1 MPVTEAGSDLSDDE
15 HRAIAAEMYARWEG
29 GEPKSPLEIEYWG
42 NATSH
47 GKAFTSY
54 VRKWLGRETERK
66 SGQTEEIERLQSL
79 LRVHGISPTEAGD
92 LAEEFRLLAKARE
105 SALAA
110 VRVYNDPLAGF
121 RTETFIV
128 LMVIGW
134 NSLLQAILEV
144 SGTDYF
150 VRDDKDQQVLVDARP
165 KVMETRELINMVFK
179 ADERPAVKANLD
191 FFLRLRHLIA
201 HRYVPALDLHVISEA
216 QAMLLNFE
224 NQLIE
229 HFGEQ
234 AALGDHLSVPLQLA
248 AFRNKSTIR
257 SLKVAQAQL
266 PTDIQAFL
274 SQHRRDVPDEVLRS
288 PEYALQIFF
297 VPVSANRE
305 RSADA
310 SVQFLKPEDVTP
322 QVEKALRK
330 VAVVTKPK
338 RVAVASDDL
347 LRPKEVVLLVAERLP
362 YRFTM
367 DTHMRCWK
375 HFGVRPASSSSEPEA
390 TDEQYCRW
398 DRLMAGHG
406 YTTAWVE
413 KLVQDLSDPSTYE
426 GVVGYPPE
434 VI

>member
-1 MPVTEAGSDLSDDE
+1 MADGSRSEDLSEDE
-15 HRAIAAEMYARWEG
+15 HRAFAAEMYARWEA
-29 GEPKSPLEIEYWG
+29 GESKSPLEVEYWG

-66 SGQTEEIERLQSL
+66 SSQTEEIDRLRSL
-79 LRVHGISPTEAGD
+79 LRANGISPTEAGD

-110 VRVYNDPLAGF
+110 VRIYNDPLAGF

-128 LMVIGW
+128 LMIIGW
-134 NSLLQAILEV
+134 NSLVQAILEEKGV
-144 SGTDYF
+144 DYF
-150 VRDDKDQQVLVDARP
+150 VRNEEGRQVLVDGRP
-165 KVMETRELINMVFK
+165 KVKETWELVNMAFDRGEHE
-179 ADERPAVKANLD
+179 ALRANID

-201 HRYVPALDLHVISEA
+201 HRYVPALDLQVASEA

-229 HFGEQ
+229 RFGEQ
-234 AALGDHLSVPLQLA
+234 AALGDRLSVPLQLA
-248 AFRNKSTIR
+248 VFRDKSTLK
-257 SLKVAQAQL
+257 SLKHAQAAL

-274 SQHRRDVPDEVLRS
+274 SQHRNEVPDAVLRS

-297 VPVSANRE
+297 VPVSANRQ

-310 SVQFLKPEDVTP
+310 TVQFLRPEDVSTEIE
-322 QVEKALRK
+322 QMLQKLT
-330 VAVVTKPK
+330 VVTKPR

-347 LRPKEVVLLVAERLP
+347 LRPKEVVRLVAERLP

-367 DTHMRCWK
+367 DTHLRSWR
-375 HFGVRPASSSSEPEA
+375 HFGVRPASTSSEPES
-390 TDEQYCRW
+390 TDERYCRW
-398 DRLMAGHG
+398 DRLMQGYG
-406 YTTAWVE
+406 YTRGWVE
-413 KLVQDLSDPSTYE
+413 KLVSDLSDADTYDA
-426 GVVGYPPE
+426 VVGIRPE
-434 VI
+434 LI